1 MQRIKLLDEMI
12 ELQERQVEGRGKALL
27 ALEKRRREDYGVVWN
42 EYLKDFPFHNTTI
55 KVGDSRVEI
64 CRDRE
69 DYPSKELMTIY
80 MRDRWGEEGFTSLE
94 TSVYSSS
101 DNSDFEL
108 ERLVT
113 VGAVAQVLLDHHDNI
128 LAELNSI
135 RSVWR
140 DKVKE
145 ATKALGDARSALR
158 SLEQDKNNVYL
169 DHGRELLMG
178 EGLTF
183 HDKLGSF
190 DYRFDHE
197 VRAVRTAKVTE
208 VSASGKTC
216 TVEITQY
223 FSYYD
228 EERTQT
234 LTRVKMSNLDSLLWQ
249 YRDYVLLAEEKDEL
263 EVAS

>member
-1 MQRIKLLDEMI
+1 MQKIKLLDEMI
-12 ELQERQVEGRGKALL
+12 ELQEEQVERYRKALR
-27 ALEKRRREDYGVVWN
+27 AVEEQRREDYAVVWN
-42 EYLKDFPFHNTTI
+42 EYLTDFPFDDTTI
-55 KVGDSRVEI
+55 KVSDSRVEI

-69 DYPSKELMTIY
+69 DYPGKELMTIY
-80 MRDRWGEEGFTSLE
+80 VRDSWGEEDFKSLD

-113 VGAVAQVLLDHHDNI
+113 VGAVAQVILDHQDNI
-128 LAELNSI
+128 LKELNTLRQVWKDRI
-135 RSVWR
+135 R
-140 DKVKE
+140 E
-145 ATKALGDARSALR
+145 AHTAFSEARNTFN
-158 SLEQDKNNVYL
+158 SLHRDKNNVYL
-169 DHGRELLMG
+169 DHARELLMG

-183 HDKLGSF
+183 HDRLGSF

-197 VRAVRTAKVTE
+197 IRAIQKAKVTE

-216 TVEITQY
+216 TLEVVQY

-234 LTRVKMSNLDSLLWQ
+234 LTKVRMGKLDDLLWQ